1 MKRILVHI
9 VFCILLFFSWMNNC
23 YAQECEMKKYKD
35 IEVEG
40 TLLVEWFFDKDAE
53 KLTIQI
59 KNGYKFKVEIVQ
71 VKYNLPF
78 YLDIVYKDGKRG
90 LYSPSGFGFSDTL
103 DVLKLKPGGIYRNT
117 YKLDYK
123 RLKISKIVVYGRYL
137 PYIIINEMGE
147 TIAYCVYRQKEKYF
161 DYQ

>member
-59 KNGYKFKVEIVQ
+59 KNGYKFKVGKEVFIVLL
-71 VKYNLPF
+71 VLVF
-78 YLDIVYKDGKRG
+78 L
-90 LYSPSGFGFSDTL
+90 TL
-103 DVLKLKPGGIYRNT
+103 
-117 YKLDYK
+117 
-123 RLKISKIVVYGRYL
+123 
-137 PYIIINEMGE
+137 
-147 TIAYCVYRQKEKYF
+147 
-161 DYQ
+161 